1 MDARIVTSPL
11 AAPPAGP
18 PPVVQAVRHAAA
30 HPDRPALVDGA
41 TDACLTR
48 GELAARS
55 AALAAALRAR
65 GIGRGDLVAVA
76 MPSGAGWAVAALGVW
91 RADAAIAP
99 VSGRWAPAEAAR
111 LLARIRPRLALAAG
125 PFAELVRAAGDEM
138 DVVVTRDDAAGRD
151 DALGAAGGPD
161 PFAEPRVG
169 AADLAVVPF
178 SSGTGGL
185 AKGVRLTHGN
195 LAAGVASLAAIY
207 GSAGRFDA
215 ESVSL
220 AGVPFFHMLGLGPAL
235 CAPLSVGGRMVTA
248 ARPELEHVLALIA
261 EHRVTHATLP
271 LPLVE
276 ELAADPPVERF
287 DVASLEFV
295 HTAGGHAAAAT
306 QRRAGERL
314 RCIVRQGYGLT
325 EASPVSGPLGRP
337 SDPETVGWLVPGL
350 EARLV
355 DPESGHDCDP
365 GREGELW
372 LRGPQVTAGYHGV
385 PDATTATLAG
395 GWLRTGDL
403 VRFSDDGQ
411 LVIVDRLKEL
421 IKVDGASVAPAEVEL
436 VLRQHPAVRDAAVV
450 GRPDAEHGELP
461 VAFVVPSGRATPAEL
476 MAFAAARLSAHK
488 RPHAVEIIDE
498 LPRTPAGKL
507 IRRALC

>member
-1 MDARIVTSPL
+1 MERRIATSPL

-30 HPDRPALVDGA
+30 NPDRPAIVDGA
-41 TDACLTR
+41 TGACLTR

-55 AALAAALRAR
+55 AALAAALGAR

-91 RADAAIAP
+91 RAGAAIVP

-111 LLARIRPRLALAAG
+111 LLARIRPRVALAAG
-125 PFAELVRAAGDEM
+125 SFVGLVRAAPHTT
-138 DVVVTRDDAAGRD
+138 DVVVTAADAAGRD
-151 DALGAAGGPD
+151 DASGAGGTD
-161 PFAEPRVG
+161 TFAEPRVG

-195 LAAGVASLAAIY
+195 LAAAAASLAAIY

-215 ESVSL
+215 DSVSL

-248 ARPELEHVLALIA
+248 AQPELEHVLALIA

-295 HTAGGHAAAAT
+295 HTAGGHVAASA

-314 RCIVRQGYGLT
+314 RCLVRQGYGLT

-355 DPESGHDCDP
+355 DPESGHDGEP
-365 GREGELW
+365 GGAGELW
-372 LRGPQVTAGYHGV
+372 LRGPQVTAAYHGV
-385 PDATTATLAG
+385 GDATTATLTG

-403 VRFSDDGQ
+403 VRIRDDGQ
-411 LVIVDRLKEL
+411 LVILDRLKEL

-461 VAFVVPSGRATPAEL
+461 VAFVVPSGPATPAEL

-488 RPHAVEIIDE
+488 RPRAVEIIDE